1 MTEAELPERNARQD
15 IHRQAAERLALMGRA
30 VSVSQSLS
38 GLRSCQSQPH
48 GCCQRSGYAAGEP
61 TRPATSV
68 LGGFATS
75 SAPAFPSSCAAATAA
90 AAAVRGSEVDYRCA
104 AYRDKEHHLRIFA
117 LNYSCSIV
125 VLTISDS
132 NTGRCQLSLCTAIP
146 SMVDN
151 ETFFDSP
158 LRGNFGPTS
167 TTGSASPSLSSTHC
181 GREHLCGAEDDKAVC
196 QPSEAAKGVFSRL
209 PGVHRT
215 HQRRR
220 SRHRRVHSCCR
231 SWTNARK
238 DSGHCRWRVNVH
250 RLSLWAERNRKIVIP
265 PPQAPAERKTSGHL

>member
-30 VSVSQSLS
+30 VSVSQSLP

-48 GCCQRSGYAAGEP
+48 GCCQRRGYAAVEP
-61 TRPATSV
+61 ARPAKSV
-68 LGGFATS
+68 LGGSATS

-90 AAAVRGSEVDYRCA
+90 AAAVRGSEVVYRCA
-104 AYRDKEHHLRIFA
+104 ATIDKTHHLRISA
-117 LNYSCSIV
+117 LYYSC
-125 VLTISDS
+125 TIGDIAIYELD
-132 NTGRCQLSLCTAIP
+132 TYLCQSLLSTAIP
-146 SMVDN
+146 DIVDN
-151 ETFFDSP
+151 ETFFDSR
-158 LRGNFGPTS
+158 LRRNFGPTYAS
-167 TTGSASPSLSSTHC
+167 GSASPSLSSTHY
-181 GREHLCGAEDDKAVC
+181 GREHLCSAEVKKEVC
-196 QPSEAAKGVFSRL
+196 QPSEAARGVFSRL

-238 DSGHCRWRVNVH
+238 DSVHCRWRVNVH
-250 RLSLWAERNRKIVIP
+250 RLS
-265 PPQAPAERKTSGHL
+265 Q

>member
-1 MTEAELPERNARQD
+1 MLSMTEAELPERNARQD

-38 GLRSCQSQPH
+38 GLRSSQSQPH
-48 GCCQRSGYAAGEP
+48 GCCQSSGYAAGEP
-61 TRPATSV
+61 TRPANFV

-90 AAAVRGSEVDYRCA
+90 AAAVRGSEIDYRCA
-104 AYRDKEHHLRIFA
+104 TTIDKTHHLR
-117 LNYSCSIV
+117 LLSLYYSYTIG
-125 VLTISDS
+125 VLSISDS

-146 SMVDN
+146 GIVDN

-167 TTGSASPSLSSTHC
+167 TTGSASPSLSSTHY
-181 GREHLCGAEDDKAVC
+181 GQEHWCGAEGEKAVC
-196 QPSEAAKGVFSRL
+196 QPSEAARGVFSRL

-215 HQRRR
+215 HQCRQ
-220 SRHRRVHSCCR
+220 SRHRRAHSCCR
-231 SWTNARK
+231 S
-238 DSGHCRWRVNVH
+238 
-250 RLSLWAERNRKIVIP
+250 
-265 PPQAPAERKTSGHL
+265 